1 MHDAVCIFTKLCKIS
16 PSELT
21 PPVCPDDLVALA
33 LCASLTTSCT
43 VVEPDEVPP
52 PPPPPPPA
60 VDEAVPEV
68 DASSVLPPPPPPE
81 SGTSE
86 SVMFKLFNPVAVSK
100 LGCV

>member
-33 LCASLTTSCT
+33 LCASLTTSWT

-52 PPPPPPPA
+52 PAPPPP
-60 VDEAVPEV
+60 VVEAVPEV
-68 DASSVLPPPPPPE
+68 DASSVPPPPPPPE

-100 LGCV
+100 LGWV